1 MSCLY
6 KIFSPD
12 TSLKVS
18 QKWYEIGIYLFKGSS
33 LWESSAIQTI
43 LLETNSIDKRKRMIT
58 CKIAV
63 FNLIF
68 ITLFWGNLN
77 ICRFLYYFAFFPHRY
92 QKLSGLLQWFMKYW
106 LCERGYFTKVTS
118 KTANITYWLIV
129 REQSNLRN

>member
-63 FNLIF
+63 L
-68 ITLFWGNLN
+68 TLSSSHYSEVTLTYADFCIILPSFHTDTKSLVGCYNGSWN
-77 ICRFLYYFAFFPHRY
+77 IDCV
-92 QKLSGLLQWFMKYW
+92 KEVIS
-106 LCERGYFTKVTS
+106 
-118 KTANITYWLIV
+118 
-129 REQSNLRN
+129 LR